1 MKKRGVGVAS
11 MFYAIGYGFNRP
23 DHAAASIEIADDGS
37 ITLLTGCCEIGQGS
51 DTILS
56 QIAAEVIGIDYDDV
70 HIISAD
76 TAFTPDAGASTASRQ
91 TFVSGNAV
99 KMAAEDIK
107 EILLSQAGLML
118 ENSEDLVVGMD
129 KHIHN
134 AKSGEKI
141 AIAEVAQ
148 ALHDQGKPFIGF
160 GWYNNTT
167 PDVDPETNQGDAYA
181 SYTFATHVAEVEV
194 DTETGKVSVLRIVA
208 AHDVGKVINL
218 DTCEGQIEGGIAQGL
233 GWAIM
238 EDVETEDGIV
248 LSQNFDKFLIPTAL
262 DMPEIITIMV
272 EDPELNGPFG
282 AKGVGEPALIPT
294 APAILNAIY
303 DAVGVRIYDLPVDL
317 ERMKAAILKE
327 GE

>member
-99 KMAAEDIK
+99 KMAAEEIK
-107 EILLSQAGLML
+107 EILLTQAGEML
-118 ENSEDLVVGMD
+118 GSNEVMNIGVD
-129 KHIHN
+129 KRIH
-134 AKSGEKI
+134 ATRSGEAIDI
-141 AIAEVAQ
+141 ADVAK
-148 ALHDQGKPFIGF
+148 ALHDQGRPFIGF

-181 SYTFATHVAEVEV
+181 SYTFASHVAEVEV
-194 DTETGKVSVLRIVA
+194 DTETGNVSVLRIAA

-218 DTCEGQIEGGIAQGL
+218 DTCEGQVEGGIAQGL

-238 EDVETEDGIV
+238 EDVEEKDAIV
-248 LSQNFDKFLIPTAL
+248 LSKNFDKYLIPTAL

-272 EDPELNGPFG
+272 EDPEINGPFG

-294 APAILNAIY
+294 APAITNAIY
-303 DAVGVRIYDLPVDL
+303 DAVGIRIYDLPANL
-317 ERMKAAILKE
+317 ERVKAAILKG

>member
-1 MKKRGVGVAS
+1 MKKRGVGVGS

-23 DHAAASIEIADDGS
+23 DHAAASIEIADDGT

-70 HIISAD
+70 QIISAD
-76 TAFTPDAGASTASRQ
+76 TAFTPDSGASTASRQ

-99 KMAAEDIK
+99 KMAAEEIRD
-107 EILLSQAGLML
+107 ILLAQAEDML
-118 ENSEDLVVGMD
+118 GEGKDLFIGAD
-129 KHIHN
+129 HKIHARDTEESIEIADV
-134 AKSGEKI
+134 AK
-141 AIAEVAQ
+141 
-148 ALHDQGKPFIGF
+148 ALHDKGKPFIGF
-160 GWYNNTT
+160 GWFNNTT

-194 DTETGKVSVLRIVA
+194 DTETGQVSVLRIAA

-218 DTCEGQIEGGIAQGL
+218 DTCEGQVEGGVAQGL
-233 GWAIM
+233 GWALF
-238 EDVETEDGIV
+238 EDVESEDSV
-248 LSQNFDKFLIPTAL
+248 VQSDNFDTFLMPTVL
-262 DMPEIITIMV
+262 DMPEIISIMV
-272 EDPELNGPFG
+272 EDPEINGPFG

-303 DAVGVRIYDLPVDL
+303 DAVGIRIYDLPANL
-317 ERMKAAILKE
+317 ERVKAALEEK
-327 GE
+327 GA